1 MNELSVVN
9 PAPKRKRYTKAFKHK
24 VIAASLQPGA
34 SVARVALE
42 HGLNANML
50 RKWIRVAQNG
60 QRLPMAN
67 NFDPP
72 GFVAV
77 PMPGAALTPSVPG
90 AKQNAE
96 TESIRM
102 EIPYRHQSISINL
115 PVSQMDRCLALLRE
129 LLQ

>member
-60 QRLPMAN
+60 QRQS

-77 PMPGAALTPSVPG
+77 PMPGTALTPSVPS

-102 EIPYRHQSISINL
+102 EIPYHHQSISISL

>member
-1 MNELSVVN
+1 MNEISVVN
-9 PAPKRKRYTKAFKHK
+9 PAAKRKRYTKAFKHK
-24 VIAASLQPGA
+24 LISACSQPGA
-34 SVARVALE
+34 SVAGIALE

-60 QRLPMAN
+60 QRQS

-72 GFVAV
+72 GFVAL
-77 PMPGAALTPSVPG
+77 PMPGNVPAPSRSPVM
-90 AKQNAE
+90 QNAV

-102 EIPYRHQSISINL
+102 EIPYRHQSINISL